1 METDRERSVKGR
13 EDIKKMKERPN
24 ENENDRDIERRT
36 MNDMREKT
44 PIKRRITERAQKRE
58 HVTIK

>member
-1 METDRERSVKGR
+1 MKGR
-13 EDIKKMKERPN
+13 EDIRKMKERPN